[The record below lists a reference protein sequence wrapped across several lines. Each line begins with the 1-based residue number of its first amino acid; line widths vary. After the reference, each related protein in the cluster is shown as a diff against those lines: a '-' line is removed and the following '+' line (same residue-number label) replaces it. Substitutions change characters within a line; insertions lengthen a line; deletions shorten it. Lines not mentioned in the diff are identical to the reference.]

1 MNNTTLEKMFYV
13 AEKIIKKNAPT
24 ILAVAG
30 AIGVAATSVI
40 TAKSVLK
47 YDKVAKEVEDKVELT
62 PANKIKIA
70 LPIYIP
76 AVLVGVGTISCILGA
91 NVLNKRNQASLMSAY
106 TLLDQSYRNY
116 KRKVEEIY
124 GPEAT
129 DRMSEEIAKEHY
141 QNDNFQMN
149 FEDKQLFYDMYSERY
164 FESTMHDV
172 MEAEYHFNRNFTLR
186 GFANLN
192 ELYKF
197 LGLEE
202 VDYGYLV
209 GWSMYAEGDYGYRWV
224 DFTHQV
230 IIMDDGLECCI
241 VRFPFEPH
249 TDYMDY

>member
-1 MNNTTLEKMFYV
+1 MNNATLEKMFYV

-24 ILAVAG
+24 ILTVAG

-40 TAKSVLK
+40 TAKSALK
-47 YDKVAKEVEDKVELT
+47 YDKVAKEVENKVELT
-62 PANKIKIA
+62 PADKIKIA

-129 DRMSEEIAKEHY
+129 DRISEEIAKEHY
-141 QNDNFQMN
+141 RNDNFQMN

-164 FESTMHDV
+164 FESTIHDV
-172 MEAEYHFNRNFTLR
+172 MEAEYHFNRNFALR
-186 GFANLN
+186 GFADLN

-202 VDYGYLV
+202 VDYGHLV

-230 IIMDDGLECCI
+230 VIMDDGLECCI